1 MINLAA
7 QATGI
12 RFLWVNI
19 SYWGNRSGYT
29 VIHLYLWSK
38 SLWDIKTLCLWM
50 LLTSREGVSVYRI
63 ISLLLVQSPCL
74 MVQSP
79 FLQIVFSTFRETVDG
94 LASVLPAPGLA
105 SVLPASTRIGSGAAP
120 KEWTPRQRA
129 LALQRALGVPN
140 DYDSK
145 PCQPTMWAPNAMMN
159 YYFVGLYIISFQTF
173 GFRGKVSTM
182 GG

>member
-1 MINLAA
+1 MSIYGHNPY
-7 QATGI
+7 GI
-12 RFLWVNI
+12 SKHFTFECFW
-19 SYWGNRSGYT
+19 
-29 VIHLYLWSK
+29 HLE
-38 SLWDIKTLCLWM
+38 T
-50 LLTSREGVSVYRI
+50 REGVSVYRI
-63 ISLLLVQSPCL
+63 ISLLVKSPCL

-79 FLQIVFSTFRETVDG
+79 FLQIVFSTFRETADG

-105 SVLPASTRIGSGAAP
+105 SVLPASTRMGSGAAP

-129 LALQRALGVPN
+129 LALHRARGVPD

-159 YYFVGLYIISFQTF
+159 YYFVGLYKISFQTF
-173 GFRGKVSTM
+173 GFNGKVSTM